1 MMEAN
6 IENKYTGVQKKKD
19 HSSVWGMGAL
29 AGIVFGLVSLFIG
42 LLLWLISDI
51 EQISFHGVDS
61 LLLGASFILLL
72 VGSHF
77 LDVAR
82 RDLKKKKKKKLNL

>member
-1 MMEAN
+1 MEAN
-6 IENKYTGVQKKKD
+6 IENKYIGAAKKKD
-19 HSSVWGMGAL
+19 HSSAWGMGAL
-29 AGIVFGLVSLFIG
+29 AGIVFGLASLFIG
-42 LLLWLISDI
+42 LLLWVISDV

-72 VGSHF
+72 IGSHF

-82 RDLKKKKKKKLNL
+82 RDIKKKKKKNLNL